1 MVHRMRALPERLS
14 ALNKSI
20 RAYYWS
26 GSATCV
32 CCTRPG
38 MRERSAASSG
48 MPTTRRLQARRLML
62 RPSRLPSAPW
72 QGRAWSVW
80 CSTPAALRI
89 WVGGSVAAAAGR
101 AKCCVRG
108 QSRARHCQLANT
120 KQTLAANEAVDAGLE
135 AHGFISMGWEHHGN
149 LKIFTPCGPNTELQL
164 G

>member
-1 MVHRMRALPERLS
+1 MRVLHS
-14 ALNKSI
+14 AGHARKECGFIWN
-20 RAYYWS
+20 ANDA
-26 GSATCV
+26 ATASKTFDV
-32 CCTRPG
+32 EGISPAIGAVAGQG
-38 MRERSAASSG
+38 MCGENHFE
-48 MPTTRRLQARRLML
+48 
-62 RPSRLPSAPW
+62 
-72 QGRAWSVW
+72 SVR

-135 AHGFISMGWEHHGN
+135 AHGLISMGWEHHGN

-164 G
+164 VKHRL